1 MNKHLRKIIASLSP
15 QEKARV
21 EEEHRRA
28 YDYDP
33 QDPLFGLSADELSG
47 PQLSR
52 RSFLRLVAASGGT
65 LSMAQL
71 LGAAGIV
78 LPTAA
83 RAVAQSG
90 GHLICGWAGTAE
102 ITTLD
107 PAVINAVL
115 QFQVASNVMSGLTHI
130 NAELVAE
137 GDLATDWTVSDDGL
151 VWTFNLREGVTW
163 HNGDAFSAADVV
175 YTYNRSKNPENSIH
189 SGNLINVLDV
199 VALDDS
205 TVELTL
211 ARPQA
216 SLLVKT
222 LERSSGRAMTIVN
235 GNAIESMGLQE
246 YGLKPIG
253 TGPFRVTEHQ
263 LGQGV
268 VLERFDDYYDPERPA
283 VDKVTIIPI
292 PETEPLAAAIETGD
306 IHLIGGNAVAAELI
320 DRFLAN
326 PDLVVDEIAGNG
338 FQSVFANPWRE
349 PMAVADF
356 NPSVDELKTQSG
368 FQVRLALAKAFD
380 RERFIQRALF
390 GRGVPG
396 FGTINPAMGFYFDT
410 AINETS
416 EQRFDVEAAQA
427 LLAEAGYPNGEGFP
441 TLKLLT
447 TPAGRRAAEVMVD
460 IYRNNLNINLEL
472 DVKDFTVLIEDAFRM
487 EYDLMA
493 LGSGGDF
500 DPDDGLVDWMQTTS
514 RFNGP
519 NRNDADLVEKYG
531 ERAFGSF
538 SDAHVD
544 ELVDQQAVTADPDAR
559 KVLVQEANQITSDKV
574 ASIFTHHLTEILVH
588 RAEVTVPPAGR
599 IVGLRDLDRVY
610 FN

>member
-1 MNKHLRKIIASLSP
+1 MNKHLRKIIANLTP
-15 QEKARV
+15 AEKARV
-21 EEEHRRA
+21 EEEYSRA
-28 YDYDP
+28 HDFDP
-33 QDPLFGLSADELSG
+33 QDPLFGLTTDELSG

-52 RSFLRLVAASGGT
+52 RSFLRLVAASGGS
-65 LSMAQL
+65 LSVAHV
-71 LGAAGIV
+71 LGAAGVV
-78 LPTAA
+78 LPSAA
-83 RAVAQSG
+83 RVAAQSG

-130 NAELVAE
+130 NADLVAE
-137 GDLATDWTVSDDGL
+137 GDLATDWSVSDDGL

-163 HNGDAFSAADVV
+163 HNGDNFSAADVV

-199 VALDDS
+199 VALDDF

-235 GNAIESMGLQE
+235 GSAIESMGLQE

-268 VLERFDDYYDPERPA
+268 VLERFNDYYDPERPA

-349 PMAVADF
+349 PMVVEDF
-356 NPSVDELKTQSG
+356 NPSVAELKQQNG
-368 FQVRLALAKAFD
+368 FKVRLALAKAFD

-427 LLAEAGYPNGEGFP
+427 LLAEAGFPNGEGFP

-447 TPAGRRAAEVMVD
+447 TPAGRRAAEVMLD

-531 ERAFGSF
+531 ERSFGSF

-544 ELVDQQAVTADPDAR
+544 ELVDQQAVTADPEAR
-559 KVLVQEANQITSDKV
+559 KILVQEANQITSDKV

-599 IVGLRDLDRVY
+599 IVGLRDLDRVF

>member
-1 MNKHLRKIIASLSP
+1 MNKHLRKIIANLTP
-15 QEKARV
+15 QEKAQV

-33 QDPLFGLSADELSG
+33 QDPLFGLTTDELSG

-338 FQSVFANPWRE
+338 FQSVFVNPWRE

-396 FGTINPAMGFYFDT
+396 FGTINPGHGLLLRYRH
-410 AINETS
+410 
-416 EQRFDVEAAQA
+416 QRNQ
-427 LLAEAGYPNGEGFP
+427 
-441 TLKLLT
+441 
-447 TPAGRRAAEVMVD
+447 RAA
-460 IYRNNLNINLEL
+460 L
-472 DVKDFTVLIEDAFRM
+472 
-487 EYDLMA
+487 
-493 LGSGGDF
+493 
-500 DPDDGLVDWMQTTS
+500 
-514 RFNGP
+514 
-519 NRNDADLVEKYG
+519 
-531 ERAFGSF
+531 
-538 SDAHVD
+538 
-544 ELVDQQAVTADPDAR
+544 
-559 KVLVQEANQITSDKV
+559 
-574 ASIFTHHLTEILVH
+574 
-588 RAEVTVPPAGR
+588 
-599 IVGLRDLDRVY
+599 
-610 FN
+610 